1 MYVCAHGCVC
11 VRMCARARARARA
24 CVCVYVHMYM
34 LAKLTWGLNHEV
46 LQTIYMRAILP
57 LLLYGAPVWAEAMKF
72 NRLKYIREQRLMNI
86 TIAKAFRTTSSEALC
101 ILAGMTPVIIRTEEA
116 AKQYTLR
123 KGKGDLTQSID
134 LEVELKNWPHP
145 ADAAAIIEV
154 KEYDD
159 QTIPIYTDGSKN
171 EQRVG
176 SGLAIFTGKELVT
189 QLKYKLD
196 NRYSNNEAGQLA
208 ISKALEAIETIDIEE
223 NSPRTQA
230 IITDSRI
237 ALDSIK
243 NVNNSSYL
251 IEEIRKRLSKLE
263 RSSWTVAFSWVKA
276 HAGIL
281 GNELADQLAKAA
293 ARGKDKTIS

>member
-1 MYVCAHGCVC
+1 
-11 VRMCARARARARA
+11 
-24 CVCVYVHMYM
+24 
-34 LAKLTWGLNHEV
+34 
-46 LQTIYMRAILP
+46 
-57 LLLYGAPVWAEAMKF
+57 
-72 NRLKYIREQRLMNI
+72 
-86 TIAKAFRTTSSEALC
+86 
-101 ILAGMTPVIIRTEEA
+101 
-116 AKQYTLR
+116 
-123 KGKGDLTQSID
+123 
-134 LEVELKNWPHP
+134 VELKNLPHP

-243 NVNNSSYL
+243 NVNNPSYL
-251 IEEIRKRLSKLE
+251 IDEIRKRLSKLE
-263 RSSWTVAFSWVKA
+263 RSNWTVAFSWVKA
-276 HAGIL
+276 HTGIL
-281 GNELADQLAKAA
+281 EMNWLINWPQQRRGAKTRQSPAA
-293 ARGKDKTIS
+293 EYQRVRCTES